1 MRQAKYSW
9 KYLRMGI
16 LLAATGCAAA
26 HVGEPGGRTLGGDII
41 FTNNTPRDLAT
52 FPVELY
58 TTDQRR
64 RIAATTAGARGA
76 FTLTGIEPGRYLL
89 RLTWAAKPCTLWYR
103 VDLTRAS
110 NTEFQVLLD
119 VDCAHGNGRILD
131 PYRG

>member
-1 MRQAKYSW
+1 MRQAEYPW

-26 HVGEPGGRTLGGDII
+26 HLREPGGRTLGGDIL

-58 TTDQRR
+58 TTDRR
-64 RIAATTAGARGA
+64 RQVAATTAGARGA
-76 FTLTGIEPGRYLL
+76 FTLTGIEPGNYLL
-89 RLTWAAKPCTLWYR
+89 RLTWAAERCTLWYR

-110 NTEFQVLLD
+110 NTEFQVLMD

-131 PYRG
+131 PYSG